1 MAIRRTF
8 LVVSFAAMALVLVLE
23 LAAPHLVGG
32 GQVTGTA
39 AVAISAGDEGTGAE
53 VASID
58 EPPGRGISYLAFVDV
73 ALVFLIGQYLL
84 SQVLT
89 GRVHGRVTGI
99 GTLVGSFVMIF
110 VALIALIVAII
121 EIIIMVS
128 LFFAFPFGTAA
139 YMAIWG
145 GFPRGEAAALLGALL
160 VLQVVSLILLV
171 LAQPKMLRQRG
182 FVVVSIIALVLKL
195 VLSFLHAFVPRPV
208 VAIADDL
215 GAIVNSLIGLI
226 LAIVFLVVS
235 IPSIVKA
242 LRVDRLA

>member
-1 MAIRRTF
+1 MAIRRSL
-8 LVVSFAAMALVLVLE
+8 LVASFVLMALVLVLE

-32 GQVTGTA
+32 ERVTGAA
-39 AVAISAGDEGTGAE
+39 AVAISVGDDGTGAE
-53 VASID
+53 VASIG
-58 EPPGRGISYLAFVDV
+58 EPPGRGISYLAFVDL
-73 ALVFLIGQYLL
+73 ALVFLLGQYLL

-99 GTLVGSFVMIF
+99 GTAVGSFVMVF
-110 VALIALIVAII
+110 VALIALIVAIV
-121 EIIIMVS
+121 EIVIMIG

-139 YMAIWG
+139 YLAVWG
-145 GFPRGEAAALLGALL
+145 GFPRGQAAGLISALL

-182 FVVVSIIALVLKL
+182 LVVVSIMALALKL
-195 VLSFLHAFVPRPV
+195 VLSFLHGFVPRPM
-208 VAIADDL
+208 VAITDDL
-215 GAIVNSLIGLI
+215 GAIVNALCGLV